1 MIPKPLSNLYTIIA
15 LDHGPAEITSTV
27 WIDPAHPVFEGH
39 FPGSPVLPGVVQLE
53 MIKAILSKAFGKE
66 IALKEMSTCKFLE
79 VLNPAETPELT
90 IHIQY
95 KGDEVLDV
103 SASGKRGEKTYFKV
117 RASFR
122 SIV

>member
-1 MIPKPLSNLYTIIA
+1 MPLSNLYTITT
-15 LDHGPAEITSTV
+15 LDQGPDRIDSTV
-27 WIDPAHPVFEGH
+27 QIDAGHPVFEGH

-53 MIKAILSKAFGKE
+53 MVKAILSKAFGKTMV
-66 IALKEMSTCKFLE
+66 LKEMSTCKFLE

-95 KGDEVLDV
+95 KGDEMPDV
-103 SASGKRGEKTYFKV
+103 SATGKQGEKTYFKI

-122 SIV
+122 SII